1 MKTIVIAGGNSG
13 IGLQAGREFL
23 AAGHRVILLGRD
35 HRKGE
40 AAIASF
46 GAVRERATFFSV
58 DLSTHD
64 GVRDA
69 AVRITRHAEQID
81 SLIHSAAVFETKDVR
96 TLDDIPVFPA
106 LSYFS
111 RYHLTQLLLP
121 QLLRTAHPR
130 VIMLTAALKTVPP
143 LDPHRFPRFANFH
156 FRKDLLA
163 VNGASLYYAD
173 HLMKTHPTMFA
184 GCVTPGLVRTGI
196 FREAPLTVR
205 LLVVLLGPLM
215 ANSVAKAAS
224 NVVKATLS
232 GDEGASALFWPK
244 PGSFDETFIIET
256 DADVR
261 NALIEASR
269 KETGA

>member
-13 IGLQAGREFL
+13 IGLQAAREFL
-23 AAGHRVILLGRD
+23 ASGHRVILLGRD
-35 HRKGE
+35 HSKGE

-46 GAVRERATFFSV
+46 GAARERATFLSV
-58 DLSTHD
+58 DLSTHE

-69 AVRITRHAEQID
+69 AARIAGHAERID

-96 TLDDIPVFPA
+96 TADDIPLFPA

-121 QLLRTAHPR
+121 QLLRAARPR
-130 VIMLTAALKTVPP
+130 VLMLTATLKTVPP
-143 LDPHRFPRFANFH
+143 LDPRRFPRFANFR

-173 HLMKTHPTMFA
+173 HLMKTHPTLFA
-184 GCVTPGLVRTGI
+184 GCMTPGLVRTGI
-196 FREAPLTVR
+196 FRDAPWTVK
-205 LLVVLLGPLM
+205 LLVMLIGPFM
-215 ANSVAKAAS
+215 ANSVEKAAS
-224 NVVKATLS
+224 NLVQASL
-232 GDEGASALFWPK
+232 GGEGPSALFWPE
-244 PGSFDETFIIET
+244 PGNFDESFVIET
-256 DADVR
+256 DAGVR